1 MAYSGK
7 FNPKN
12 IEKYRGD
19 PTQIYYRSRWEL
31 KFLSMLDNNQ
41 DVIQYSS
48 EEFCIPYINP
58 FDNKYHR
65 YFPDFWIKNK
75 NGDNMVIEIK
85 PWKQTIEPKKPNIKR
100 LSESKVY
107 VNNMTRYIINK
118 KKWEAA
124 QLYCKKRGDKWKFII
139 LTENELGIKF

>member
-48 EEFCIPYINP
+48 EEFCIPYVNP

-65 YFPDFWIKNK
+65 YFPDFWVKNK
-75 NGDNMVIEIK
+75 HGDNMVIEIK

>member
-31 KFLSMLDNNQ
+31 KFLSMLDGNI

-107 VNNMTRYIINK
+107 VNAMTRYIINK

-124 QLYCKKRGDKWKFII
+124 ELYCKKRGDRWKFII

>member
-31 KFLSMLDNNQ
+31 KFLSMLDGNA

-107 VNNMTRYIINK
+107 VNAMTRYIINK

-124 QLYCKKRGDKWKFII
+124 ELYCKKRGDRWKFII

>member
-31 KFLSMLDNNQ
+31 KFLSMLDGNT

-107 VNNMTRYIINK
+107 VNAMTRYIINK

-124 QLYCKKRGDKWKFII
+124 ELYCKKRGDRWKFII

>member
-65 YFPDFWIKNK
+65 YFPDFWVKNK

>member
-48 EEFCIPYINP
+48 EEFCIPYVNP

-65 YFPDFWIKNK
+65 YFPDFWVKNK

>member
-31 KFLSMLDNNQ
+31 KFLSMLDGNP

-107 VNNMTRYIINK
+107 VNAMTRYIINK

-124 QLYCKKRGDKWKFII
+124 ELYCKKRGDRWKFII